1 MWNAVLPQSGFRGVD
16 IMLDSFTEYKEAAV
30 IFSRAI
36 EGPSPRSLPAVKE
49 VTLVGAPKVSNR
61 K

>member
-1 MWNAVLPQSGFRGVD
+1 
-16 IMLDSFTEYKEAAV
+16 MLDSFTEYKEAAV